1 MHGGDRAAVHVIEYA
16 VVDIFGFLTLRVHVV
31 FNGKEQ
37 FNVGNGNDRE
47 RKLLR
52 AFAIV
57 EINSHGGELR
67 AAPMDEI
74 FLELHNF
81 VVLVESGMMQFTLH
95 HPYKQL

>member
-1 MHGGDRAAVHVIEYA
+1 MDGGDRSAVHVIEYA
-16 VVDIFGFLTLRVHVV
+16 VVDVFGFLALCAHVCL
-31 FNGKEQ
+31 NGKEE
-37 FNVGNGNDRE
+37 FDVGNGNDRKW
-47 RKLLR
+47 KLLR